1 MDRNGGGHPALAPHP
16 ARRIT
21 DTGRVR
27 SRDTIL
33 AATRAVIGDAGFEG
47 VSIAAVAKRAGVSR
61 QTVYSIFGTRE
72 DLVSQAV
79 TDRLAG
85 IGGAFTDLVAAVDSP
100 LELFVEMTVRA
111 RALILG
117 DPMLRTLTLSG
128 SSNPIFDPGAADRA
142 REFTRRLLAPV
153 ADRFPELAGQVDML
167 AELAIH
173 VGWSVLCLDPPET
186 MSDDELR
193 TFVETWM
200 APVLESLAR

>member
-1 MDRNGGGHPALAPHP
+1 M
-16 ARRIT
+16 
-21 DTGRVR
+21 R

-72 DLVSQAV
+72 DLVSQTV
-79 TDRLAG
+79 TDRLTTLAG
-85 IGGAFTDLVAAVDSP
+85 DFADLLTTAASP
-100 LELFVEMTVRA
+100 LELFVEMMVRA
-111 RALILG
+111 RSHVLG

-193 TFVETWM
+193 TFVEKWM